1 MPPRIGDDLSPRS
14 SLLARCAA

>member
-1 MPPRIGDDLSPRS
+1 MPPRIGDDLGPRS